1 LEVSRSGSRAAE
13 ARSSPTSASPRPS
26 RRVGRSSRRSPR
38 LERTLPPTWC
48 RARTRK
54 ERFKSVSGLGFSKQQ
69 LSEAYRIVR
78 APSAGFDLTQ
88 QHRRQ
93 RKHRTKNRV
102 SPASSPSPPRRSLHV
117 NTPPTDMFGGREGR
131 RCGGGARGAFGTSPG
146 VRQRPTEQV
155 DVPRL
160 RRPARR
166 DIAKL
171 LEKLP
176 KKLARMRRREDN
188 NRRGGR
194 SRSGPP
200 SADTFFRFGGWTRS
214 KGQLAVS
221 SIKNKSDGETRWP
234 QLAWAF
240 CTDWFCAQA
249 SWTGRTA
256 TRAF

>member
-1 LEVSRSGSRAAE
+1 MVWLE
-13 ARSSPTSASPRPS
+13 
-26 RRVGRSSRRSPR
+26 SRRSSKLADLGITKTESSRWQKLAALPKAGANVTSNVVPR
-38 LERTLPPTWC
+38 AHQERKVQVRFGTWIFEAAIERSLSH
-48 RARTRK
+48 RA
-54 ERFKSVSGLGFSKQQ
+54 G
-69 LSEAYRIVR
+69 
-78 APSAGFDLTQ
+78 PSAGFDLTQ

-117 NTPPTDMFGGREGR
+117 NTPRSDMFGGREGR

-240 CTDWFCAQA
+240 CTDWFCARA